1 LIDSLKFTGDV
12 NKISVVL
19 SKTIAD
25 PAIYNTVTNQIV
37 INPDIVLQSNSA
49 KSRSENLEDAI
60 VHELLHGYTAQS
72 LFKLS
77 GKASAYKIKE
87 ERMYAASI
95 KQLYLLT
102 RESLLSN
109 PEHAEK
115 LKAVIAKVSNSV
127 FEDSDANTLTEEEKS
142 MYYGLTSEHEFV
154 SMLMT
159 DKKFQEFMN
168 GVSVDSSKKT
178 VTSKF
183 ADILKRLLQA
193 LTKALGM
200 DVKTDSVL
208 DQGIKNITNLLSV
221 VDTKTEDST
230 DTTGQT
236 TLFSAATDNLSDY
249 SLNNQCK

>member
-1 LIDSLKFTGDV
+1 
-12 NKISVVL
+12 
-19 SKTIAD
+19 
-25 PAIYNTVTNQIV
+25 
-37 INPDIVLQSNSA
+37 
-49 KSRSENLEDAI
+49 
-60 VHELLHGYTAQS
+60 
-72 LFKLS
+72 
-77 GKASAYKIKE
+77 
-87 ERMYAASI
+87 
-95 KQLYLLT
+95 
-102 RESLLSN
+102 
-109 PEHAEK
+109 
-115 LKAVIAKVSNSV
+115 
-127 FEDSDANTLTEEEKS
+127 
-142 MYYGLTSEHEFV
+142 
-154 SMLMT
+154 MT